1 MRMSVCAVG
10 RLRRGAHEDLV
21 QHYSK
26 LITTR
31 ATHAGFTGFRYVEID
46 DRKSPDGEAGRAW
59 QAQKLLQQVPDASLI
74 VALDEGGKSLSSETF
89 AQKLGSWRDQGTRSL
104 SFLIGGPFGHG
115 GEVLERADFK
125 WALGPATWP
134 HELVPIMVAE
144 QIYRSLC
151 ILTGHPYHH
160 GARPKINK

>member
-1 MRMSVCAVG
+1 MRLSICAVG

-21 QHYSK
+21 HHYAK
-26 LITTR
+26 LIKSR
-31 ATHAGFTGFRYVEID
+31 APQAGFTEFRYIDVD
-46 DRKSPDGEAGRAW
+46 DRKSPAGEAGRAW
-59 QAQKLLQQVPDASLI
+59 QAQKLLQQVPDGGLI
-74 VALDEGGKSLSSETF
+74 VALDEGGKSLPSESF
-89 AQKLGSWRDQGTRSL
+89 AKTLGTWRDQGPKSL
-104 SFLIGGPFGHG
+104 SFLIGGPYGHG
-115 GEVLERADFK
+115 NDVLDRAGFK

-144 QIYRSLC
+144 QLYRSLC